1 MLAHIIRDP
10 YLKSTNSF
18 EPSGNVSGNFVH
30 TIFFLSVNFHNML
43 NALYNF
49 RKYSKL
55 WNYVYLT
62 KLQLSIDP
70 AWLTWDQLAGTYLA
84 RPLPMG
90 LLIHLSLVIMLK
102 KKKKSKPMSTDS
114 PLATI
119 TLPQFRFPPPTGWAT
134 RCHLKSFENTAP
146 TTWNSLL
153 SLANS
158 QTLPG
163 KHNILTQWQMQ

>member
-102 KKKKSKPMSTDS
+102 KKKKKQAYVYTLAASHNYTSTVQ
-114 PLATI
+114 L
-119 TLPQFRFPPPTGWAT
+119 
-134 RCHLKSFENTAP
+134 P
-146 TTWNSLL
+146 TTCRMGYTL
-153 SLANS
+153 SSKVLW
-158 QTLPG
+158 
-163 KHNILTQWQMQ
+163 KHCPHNMEFPSFSG